1 MTNQKSSNEISWEKR
16 IAKSLVGRKIVD
28 IRYLSAEEADSCGF
42 YNQPICL
49 FLDNGEWIMPMRDD
63 EGNDG
68 GAMATSYE
76 NLSTIPVVRE
86 YWNE

>member
-1 MTNQKSSNEISWEKR
+1 MTNQKSSNENSWEKR
-16 IAKSLVGRKIVD
+16 IAKSLVGRKIID

-49 FLDNGEWIMPMRDD
+49 FLDNGEWIMPMKDD

-68 GAMATSYE
+68 GAMATSYKK
-76 NLSTIPVVRE
+76 LSTIPVMRG
-86 YWNE
+86 

>member
-68 GAMATSYE
+68 GAMATSYKK
-76 NLSTIPVVRE
+76 LSTIPVMRG
-86 YWNE
+86 

>member
-1 MTNQKSSNEISWEKR
+1 MTNQKLSNEISWEKR

-76 NLSTIPVVRE
+76 KLSTIPVMRG
-86 YWNE
+86 

>member
-1 MTNQKSSNEISWEKR
+1 MTNQKSSNENSWEKR

-68 GAMATSYE
+68 GAMATSYK
-76 NLSTIPVVRE
+76 NLSTIPVMRG
-86 YWNE
+86 

>member
-49 FLDNGEWIMPMRDD
+49 FLDNGEWIMPMKDD

-68 GAMATSYE
+68 GAMATSYKK
-76 NLSTIPVVRE
+76 LSTIPVMRG
-86 YWNE
+86 

>member
-1 MTNQKSSNEISWEKR
+1 MTNQKASNENSWEKR

-76 NLSTIPVVRE
+76 KLSTIPVMRG
-86 YWNE
+86 

>member
-1 MTNQKSSNEISWEKR
+1 MKTLGKR
-16 IAKSLVGRKIVD
+16 ELQNVWLVGKIVD

-49 FLDNGEWIMPMRDD
+49 FLDNGEWIMPMKDD

-68 GAMATSYE
+68 GAMATSYKK
-76 NLSTIPVVRE
+76 LSTIPVMRG
-86 YWNE
+86 

>member
-63 EGNDG
+63 EGNDC
-68 GAMATSYE
+68 GAMATSYKK
-76 NLSTIPVVRE
+76 LSTIPVMRG
-86 YWNE
+86 

>member
-1 MTNQKSSNEISWEKR
+1 MTNQKSSNENSWEKR

-49 FLDNGEWIMPMRDD
+49 FLDNGEWIMPMKDD
-63 EGNDG
+63 EGHDG
-68 GAMATSYE
+68 GALATSYE
-76 NLSTIPVVRE
+76 KLSTIPVM
-86 YWNE
+86 

>member
-16 IAKSLVGRKIVD
+16 IAKSLVGRKIVE
-28 IRYLSAEEADSCGF
+28 IRYLTAEEAEMSGF
-42 YNQPICL
+42 DNQPICL
-49 FLDNGEWIMPMRDD
+49 FLDNGEWILPMRDD

-68 GAMATSYE
+68 GALATSYE
-76 NLSTIPVVRE
+76 NLPTIPVIRE

>member
-1 MTNQKSSNEISWEKR
+1 MTNQKSSNENSWEKR

-68 GAMATSYE
+68 GAMATSYKK
-76 NLSTIPVVRE
+76 LSTIPVMRG
-86 YWNE
+86 